1 MDTLGIEPRAF
12 RMRSGC
18 DTTTPCALDTCEHN
32 EHMSF
37 VRVNCQQFT
46 HAHQPAFLTNWNG
59 QKNDGRMFAMWPK
72 LSHPKQI
79 TLCGT
84 RTHNLRIRSPTP
96 CPLGQEGTEAAR
108 GVIFCFV
115 MVASRPDPHPNF
127 HCDRSA
133 MQILIA
139 CMFADSKQ

>member
-1 MDTLGIEPRAF
+1 MDALGFEPRAF

-96 CPLGQEGTEAAR
+96 CPLGQGGLISCNVSANVQAYTCATKRKNKFRHRDSNPGRSGE
-108 GVIFCFV
+108 
-115 MVASRPDPHPNF
+115 SRV
-127 HCDRSA
+127 S
-133 MQILIA
+133 
-139 CMFADSKQ
+139 